1 MKHKNGYLDNNI
13 PNKIEQVMQ
22 IINFFFNIKA
32 KRIIK
37 IIDRK

>member
-1 MKHKNGYLDNNI
+1 MKHKHGYLNNNI

-22 IINFFFNIKA
+22 IINFFNIKA